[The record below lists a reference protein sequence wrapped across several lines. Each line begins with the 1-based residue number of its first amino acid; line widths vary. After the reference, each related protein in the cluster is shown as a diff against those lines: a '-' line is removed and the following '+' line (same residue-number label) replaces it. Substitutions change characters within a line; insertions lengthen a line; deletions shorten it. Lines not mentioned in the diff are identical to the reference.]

1 MTAVVSVGARRSAP
15 RLLIWQGIFW
25 FLGNALTSGTLVS
38 YLFQDLGASGT
49 QLSLLL
55 AAPALASLLRLL
67 TPTWLSHC
75 GSYKPAALRCYA
87 VSYAL
92 LGLLPTVV
100 AWGVSDD
107 NRDAARLTLLG
118 LIAVHQL
125 LESVGHVVFW
135 SWLAELI
142 PQRVRG
148 RFLARRQFWQLVP
161 LPVVLFLAGSYA
173 DLWRASPT
181 PTAKF
186 WAYGGPVGVGVVLLA
201 VSTWLLSR
209 LPDVACP
216 RLDSPRSFSFAPL
229 RSANFRR
236 WLFWCCAASAANGLT
251 QTAQNIYPRGVLR
264 LGLTENFAFRTAMQC
279 GQAALSLRVGRWC
292 DRWGNVP
299 VLAVCQVLTGSG
311 LTFYLLATP
320 QAPHLLL
327 GAWLLW
333 SAFAGVNVARPNLTL
348 GVVPSTD
355 RPAAVA
361 LVNGCSDAAYAVA
374 TLGGGLLFDAL
385 SAWSWTPVA
394 GGPQLDRF
402 ALFFFVGTLLRV
414 ALGPLLLIV
423 REPPP
428 AGTAIR
434 RVPCDAKA

>member
-1 MTAVVSVGARRSAP
+1 MAAARSAHTQRRTL
-15 RLLIWQGIFW
+15 RLLIWQGILW

-55 AAPALASLLRLL
+55 AAPTLAGLLRLL
-67 TPTWLSHC
+67 TPAWLARC

-92 LGLLPTVV
+92 LALLPTVV
-100 AWGVSDD
+100 AWGVAEG
-107 NRDAARLTLLG
+107 RPDAARLALLG
-118 LIAVHQL
+118 LIVAHQV
-125 LESVGHVVFW
+125 LESIGHVVYW
-135 SWLAELI
+135 AWLAELI
-142 PQRVRG
+142 PARIRG

-161 LPVVLFLAGSYA
+161 LPLVLFLGGSYA
-173 DLWRASPT
+173 DLWRDSAT
-181 PTAKF
+181 PLAKF
-186 WAYGGPVGVGVVLLA
+186 WAYGGPVGVGVALLA
-201 VSTWLLSR
+201 AATSLLAR

-216 RLDSPRSFSFAPL
+216 RSERPRRLSLAPL
-229 RSANFRR
+229 RTANFRR
-236 WLFWCCAASAANGLT
+236 WLLWCCAASAANGLT

-264 LGLTENFAFRTAMQC
+264 LGLTENFAFRTAMQV

-320 QAPHLLL
+320 LAPYWLL

-348 GVVPSTD
+348 GVVPGAE

-361 LVNGCSDAAYAVA
+361 LVNGCSDAAYALA

-385 SAWSWTPVA
+385 AHWSWTPLP
-394 GGPQLDRF
+394 GGPPLDRF
-402 ALFFFVGTLLRV
+402 ALFFCGGTLLRI
-414 ALGPLLLIV
+414 ALGPLLIFV
-423 REPPP
+423 REPP
-428 AGTAIR
+428 R
-434 RVPCDAKA
+434 D